1 MLPTKIYGV
10 TCLEQV
16 GASLEFMYPGENNEF
31 QGRFQK
37 YVPLRKA
44 WREHFGFETKLASTQ
59 ALEWAIPAKDFSRY
73 FLRHWKNEG
82 VKVI

>member
-1 MLPTKIYGV
+1 MLHIKIYGV

-37 YVPLRKA
+37 IRTFCEK
-44 WREHFGFETKLASTQ
+44 REGKILM
-59 ALEWAIPAKDFSRY
+59 
-73 FLRHWKNEG
+73 
-82 VKVI
+82 